1 MNCARSSIWL
11 FIFGALALP
20 GASVRAAEQAPAKSA
35 DLFDQNKVWNVHL
48 SFTAEQWQ
56 AIEPTRGRSPFAGT
70 RPAPPK
76 FDLGHALAPTFL
88 FQGDADHD
96 GRLSAK
102 EFASLSEKWF
112 AAWDRHNAGSLTAA
126 DLRDGINIT
135 FAGTRGPGFR
145 FNPLGIS
152 LQGAQGKRN
161 GLASAFGIDFP
172 TVHADLQFEN
182 ATLKDV
188 AVRYKGN
195 GTFVESRNSLK
206 HSFKIELN
214 KFVKGQKLAEVV
226 TLNLHNC
233 VTDASFMNE
242 VLSHRLFHD
251 AAIPAPRTAYARVYV
266 TVPGKHDHQYFGL
279 YSLVENVDA
288 HFAADRFA
296 TRKGEIFKPVTHEL
310 FGDLGDD
317 WKNYAQTYDAKTS
330 VPANDARHMID
341 LCKFATYADD
351 TQFAAGIGDYI
362 DLDNFAS
369 FMAISVYL
377 SDLDGILGPGQNFY
391 LYLHPKTRKLLFI
404 PWDQDHSFGTFAM
417 VGNQDEREQ
426 LSIQHPW
433 RQENRLLE
441 RLFKT
446 DAFKKRYLA
455 KLQTFST
462 TLFKPERFVKQV
474 DEIAAAIRD
483 AVKEEGEEKSARFEK
498 SVAGQAKPTGAFS
511 FLTGEAIKP
520 IKTFVV
526 VRTQSILDQLSEK
539 SKGQILDQ
547 RSMRTTPPAD
557 LFAPATAIDTDN
569 DGQLTRQEF
578 TKAFA
583 KWFKSWDSNTDGLLS
598 ADELQSGI
606 NQMFAAKK
614 PNEK

>member
-1 MNCARSSIWL
+1 MKCAPTRIWVI
-11 FIFGALALP
+11 IFAALAWP
-20 GASVRAAEQAPAKSA
+20 GINVLAAEQAPAKSA

-48 SFTAEQWQ
+48 SFTAEQWK
-56 AIEPTRGRSPFAGT
+56 AIEPTRGRSPFSGT

-76 FDLGHALAPTFL
+76 FDLGRALAPTFL
-88 FQGDADHD
+88 IQGDTDRD
-96 GRLSAK
+96 GRLNAK
-102 EFASLSEKWF
+102 EFANLSEKWF
-112 AAWDRHNAGSLTAA
+112 AAWDSHKAGILNAA

-135 FAGTRGPGFR
+135 FAGTRGPGPR

-182 ATLKDV
+182 VTLKDV

-233 VTDASFMNE
+233 VTDASYMNE

-251 AAIPAPRTAYARVYV
+251 AGIPAPRTAYARVYV

-317 WKNYAQTYDAKTS
+317 WKNYVQTYDAKTS
-330 VPANDARHMID
+330 VSLADARRMID

-351 TQFAAGIGDYI
+351 AQFAAGIGDYI

-391 LYLHPKTRKLLFI
+391 LYLHPKTHKLLFI

-417 VGNQDEREQ
+417 VASQAEREQ

-433 RQENRLLE
+433 RQENRLLD

-446 DAFKKRYLA
+446 EAFKKRYLA
-455 KLQTFST
+455 RLQTFST

-483 AVKEEGEEKSARFEK
+483 AVKEEGEEKATRFEK
-498 SVAGQAKPTGAFS
+498 AVAGQAKPTGAFS

-526 VRTQSILDQLSEK
+526 VRTQSILDQLAEK

-547 RSMRTTPPAD
+547 RPLRTTPPAD
-557 LFAPATAIDTDN
+557 LFAPAPAIDTDN

-578 TKAFA
+578 TTAFA
-583 KWFKSWDSNTDGLLS
+583 NWFNSWDSNADGLLS
-598 ADELQSGI
+598 PDELQAGI
-606 NQMFAAKK
+606 NERFAPKK
-614 PNEK
+614 PN